1 VKLPSRQSQSFVA
14 LAFILLS
21 YSLRAQQQPGGQV
34 SPPSTPVPPPGTGT
48 PLTHPDTVPTVDP
61 KSDNRELVK
70 RTAPGSEGEFLA
82 TARRSIQSQW
92 EYSKL
97 AATKA
102 ARADVKAFAVENAK
116 VCEGATRELTAF
128 ESHLKV
134 NIPAIN
140 DPEFAKKY
148 PQMKAMKSADFDTA
162 YLEQMLN
169 LANLDVALYQ
179 SGSRISKDARIT
191 GYITRD
197 LPALRTRAQTLA
209 GMKQGAAGSSTSTPS
224 QAAKPA
230 AR

>member
-1 VKLPSRQSQSFVA
+1 VKLPA
-14 LAFILLS
+14 LAFIFLS
-21 YSLRAQQQPGGQV
+21 YTLRAQQQTGGPLQ
-34 SPPSTPVPPPGTGT
+34 PPSTPVPPPGTGA
-48 PLTHPDTVPTVDP
+48 PLTHPDTVARVDP
-61 KSDNRELVK
+61 KTDTRELAK

-97 AATKA
+97 AATQA
-102 ARADVKAFAVENAK
+102 ARADLKAFAAENAK
-116 VCEGATRELTAF
+116 VCEGATRELTDF

-148 PQMKAMKSADFDTA
+148 PQMKAMKPADFDKA
-162 YLEQMLN
+162 YLEEMLN

-191 GYITRD
+191 GYIIRD
-197 LPALRTRAQTLA
+197 LPVLRTRAQALA
-209 GMKQGAAGSSTSTPS
+209 GMKQTASDSSTSPS
-224 QAAKPA
+224 SPPGKPA